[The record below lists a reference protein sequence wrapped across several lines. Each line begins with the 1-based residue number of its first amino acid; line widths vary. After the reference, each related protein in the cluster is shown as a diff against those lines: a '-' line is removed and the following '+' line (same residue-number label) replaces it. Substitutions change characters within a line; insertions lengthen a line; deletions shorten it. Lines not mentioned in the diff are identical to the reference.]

1 MQVKKQEFSK
11 IIKGSWGILCH
22 IEIYDIKNIFRIL
35 NNIWQVEEFA
45 NKKKNWYYDSRF
57 KKEKNLIPLLYLQ
70 TVYKWLEQKNHKHS
84 IPSSEVLT
92 IEK

>member
-1 MQVKKQEFSK
+1 MV
-11 IIKGSWGILCH
+11 L
-22 IEIYDIKNIFRIL
+22 KNIFNKI
-35 NNIWQVEEFA
+35 NNIWQVQEFA

-57 KKEKNLIPLLYLQ
+57 KKEKNLIPLLYPQ

-84 IPSSEVLT
+84 IHSLEVQM